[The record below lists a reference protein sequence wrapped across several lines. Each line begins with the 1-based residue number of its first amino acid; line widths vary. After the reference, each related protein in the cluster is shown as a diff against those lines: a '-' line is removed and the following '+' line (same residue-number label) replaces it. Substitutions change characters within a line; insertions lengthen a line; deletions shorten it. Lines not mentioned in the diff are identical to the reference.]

1 MGGKG
6 WRRRG
11 WQRSPNAIFGG
22 IQSIVNGVRLSFDP
36 V

>member
-1 MGGKG
+1 MGG
-6 WRRRG
+6 RRG
-11 WQRSPNAIFGG
+11 GQRSPNVIFGG